1 MHILCQD
8 SYETSERGINNLN
21 YVHDENEWSS
31 VDFFEEQEMD
41 YLTMKNDDGEYLVQ
55 SVTKVNASGTETLTM
70 IKNNDFDEVEF
81 EPIKDAMNYDLYK
94 RNQQRNK
101 EIERRRDDYAL
112 NNGYK
117 SWLDIPSEER
127 DAVRSQI
134 LNDVNKE
141 YGQLKDYIDS
151 EWGPQLEEAGVKL
164 KFQKNNNINVDNI
177 IDSSKYSE
185 YVETWMDIHEE
196 PFNDD
201 YGDSLDDLYPSL
213 ADARRIYD
221 QNMSS
226 PHWGGDG
233 T

>member
-8 SYETSERGINNLN
+8 SYETSEAGLNNLN
-21 YVHDENEWSS
+21 YVHNDNEWSS

-41 YLTMKNDDGEYLVQ
+41 YLTMKNDEGEYLVQ

-81 EPIKDAMNYDLYK
+81 ETIRDAMNYDLYK
-94 RNQQRNK
+94 RNQERNK
-101 EIERRRDDYAL
+101 DIERRRDDYAL

-127 DAVRSQI
+127 DTVRNQI

-141 YGQLKDYIDS
+141 YGQMKDYIDD
-151 EWGPQLEEAGVKL
+151 EWGPQLEKAGVKL
-164 KFQKNNNINVDNI
+164 KFQKNNNIKVDNI
-177 IDSSKYSE
+177 ISSSKYSD
-185 YVETWMDIHEE
+185 YVDDWMDIHER

-201 YGDSLDDLYPSL
+201 YPDSLDDLYPSL

-221 QNMSS
+221 NNMSS